1 MYKYKRGI
9 ESVEK
14 VKQIEYVLSNNVD
27 TCLSMSGVLH
37 ALKPYHGLYIKNGK
51 VIISN
56 FIEKIEV
63 KDKVYNSVQLN
74 TSIQNISND
83 DYIKMIDLE
92 NNKFEYSLGLVEYTK
107 KIVFEENSDILCIEY
122 EITNRENSQIR
133 FKVLPMLTYRDLF
146 SMKTSQMLRFN
157 QRKIEN
163 GTLINLS
170 VTNQNNII
178 LKSKEFKWSNDPN
191 FLNNVKHDFTNEDIK
206 KEILVED
213 LLVAGEFEVP
223 VKVNE
228 TLKCRIYIASKDFNL
243 SQLQEKDLFEEFKL
257 KKDKLMNAVDE
268 NYIELKNLIFAME
281 NIDLEKNYV
290 VSLPYE
296 KEYNVD
302 WIKDVE
308 NGNVLVTARDIENLT
323 DIIKSID
330 GQYLIFGRV
339 KEAMNLLI
347 NFRRYIKTIEKVV
360 SKTDEASLIL
370 VKLKLWY
377 IESLNRFLQSDDCE
391 HIFLDFVREIV
402 YDILKEENMKKYY
415 MHVEVVSLVYNAIKV
430 YEYMLNQ
437 IGKEDQI
444 TYKASLY
451 VQKLIEEKFWIEDK
465 RILKKNI
472 KEENSVATV
481 DMLYSISLSY
491 PCIVGEIPIKLLDT
505 IFKELY
511 TPYGLREVS
520 KNSIYNKGN
529 IYPKYMAYFVKAN
542 LRQNGVTRASQ
553 KIAYNLVK
561 ELIQDINKYVN
572 GGIRK
577 VYNEKGTSIDSIGYD
592 LLTNSEVIR
601 LYDMLT

>member
-1 MYKYKRGI
+1 MYKYKRGMESI
-9 ESVEK
+9 EK
-14 VKQIEYVLSNNVD
+14 AKQIEYVLSNNLD
-27 TCLSMSGVLH
+27 ACLSMSGVLH
-37 ALKPYHGLYIKNGK
+37 AQKPYNGLYIKNGK
-51 VIISN
+51 VIVSN
-56 FIEKIEV
+56 VIEKVEV

-83 DYIKMIDLE
+83 DYIKTIDLE
-92 NNKFEYSLGLVEYTK
+92 NNKFDYSLGLVEYTK
-107 KIVFEENSDILCIEY
+107 RIAFEENSDILCIEY
-122 EITNRENSQIR
+122 EITNRENCQIR
-133 FKVLPMLTYRDLF
+133 FKVLPMITYRDLF

-170 VTNQNNII
+170 VTNQTNVV
-178 LKSKEFKWSNDPN
+178 LKSKEFNWVNDPN
-191 FLNNVKHDFTNEDIK
+191 FLNNVKHDFTNEDIR

-213 LLVAGEFEVP
+213 LLVAGEFETT
-223 VKVNE
+223 VKANE
-228 TLKCRIYIASKDFNL
+228 TIKCKIYIASKEFNI
-243 SQLQEKDLFEEFKL
+243 SNMQEKDLFEEFRL
-257 KKDKLMNAVDE
+257 KKEKLMSAVDE

-290 VSLPYE
+290 VSIPYE

-308 NGNVLVTARDIENLT
+308 SGNVLVTANNIENLT
-323 DIIKSID
+323 DIVKSID

-347 NFRRYIKTIEKVV
+347 NFRRYIKTIEEVTI
-360 SKTDEASLIL
+360 KTDEINLNL

-402 YDILKEENMKKYY
+402 YDILKEESMKKYY
-415 MHVEVVSLVYNAIKV
+415 MHVEVVALVYNAIKV

-437 IGKEDQI
+437 KGKEDQI

-451 VQKLIEEKFWIEDK
+451 VQKLIEEKFWIDDK
-465 RILKKNI
+465 RILKKNL

-511 TPYGLREVS
+511 TPYGLREIS
-520 KNSIYNKGN
+520 KNSPNNKGN

-561 ELIQDINKYVN
+561 ELIQDINNYVN

-577 VYNEKGTSIDSIGYD
+577 IYNEKGISIDSIGYD
-592 LLTNSEVIR
+592 LLTNAEVIR